1 MESLLSKILQ
11 KEIRIDLNYRG
22 HGSSRIKI
30 IDANTNETYIPSLD
44 NLSAGQ
50 STLLS
55 IFGTIIQYSDNYDI
69 NKSIQLDLIEG
80 IVVIDEIDLHL
91 HIELQYNVLPELIK
105 LFPKVQFIIT
115 THSPF
120 FVSGL
125 FNTFNNTDVLL
136 INMPSGNVLS
146 DIYNFDEFKNAYN
159 LL

>member
-1 MESLLSKILQ
+1 M
-11 KEIRIDLNYRG
+11 
-22 HGSSRIKI
+22 
-30 IDANTNETYIPSLD
+30 D